1 VTCKDF
7 ASFILDYLEN
17 ELDGTTRATFE
28 YHLSVCPNCVRY
40 LAHYRATVAAGRDAF
55 HERSGSVPDDV
66 PEDLVRAIL
75 ASRGRSE
82 R

>member
-7 ASFILDYLEN
+7 ASFILEYLEN

-28 YHLSVCPNCVRY
+28 HHLSICPNCVRY
-40 LAHYRATVAAGRDAF
+40 LAHYRATISAGREAFREPSDALPL
-55 HERSGSVPDDV
+55 EV

-75 ASRGRSE
+75 ATRGS
-82 R
+82 

>member
-1 VTCKDF
+1 VTCEDF

-28 YHLSVCPNCVRY
+28 HHIAICPNCVRY
-40 LAHYRATVAAGRDAF
+40 LATYRATIRACREAF
-55 HERSGSVPDDV
+55 QASSGTLPPVV

-75 ASRGRSE
+75 AVRRAS
-82 R
+82 

>member
-17 ELDGTTRATFE
+17 DLDGTTRATFE
-28 YHLSVCPNCVRY
+28 HHLSICPNCVRY
-40 LAHYRATVAAGRDAF
+40 LAHYRATIAAGREAF
-55 HERSGSVPDDV
+55 QEPAAAVPLEV

-75 ASRGRSE
+75 AARPQ
-82 R
+82 

>member
-17 ELDGTTRATFE
+17 ELDGPTRAKFE
-28 YHLSVCPNCVRY
+28 YHLSICPNCVRY
-40 LAHYRATVAAGRDAF
+40 LAHYRATIAAGRAAF
-55 HERSGSVPDDV
+55 EQPSGALPPEV

-75 ASRGRSE
+75 AARGQ
-82 R
+82 